1 MWRKVSCAVGGLALA
16 CAAAYFVT
24 SVGSSANT
32 TSFDLRWMYPAPAAK
47 ADRLPIMGEQ
57 PASHIVMPF
66 NIPSENT
73 TIVAKGPV
81 PRLIEQG
88 AVEVPRSSSR
98 QLPANPVREI
108 PNEVSRKEKL
118 PEGCEPSFSPV
129 TTPALAHIS
138 GRCVS

>member
-1 MWRKVSCAVGGLALA
+1 MWRKASCAVGGLIVA

-24 SVGSSANT
+24 SVGSSAST
-32 TSFDLRWMYPAPAAK
+32 ASFDLLWLYPAAK
-47 ADRLPIMGEQ
+47 ADRLPIGRAQ
-57 PASHIVMPF
+57 PANEIVMPF

-88 AVEVPRSSSR
+88 AVYVPRSSSR
-98 QLPANPVREI
+98 QLPANPVREV
-108 PNEVSRKEKL
+108 PNEATRKEKL

-129 TTPALAHIS
+129 TMPSLAHIS